1 MMTHYVNGARTSA
14 AYDPTR
20 RAVMR
25 AIAGLLV
32 APAWTLARGAASD
45 VVPLNAPQPMT
56 QLHVTSAG
64 ELLTVSV
71 AGGLWQ
77 YANGRWTQRATQ
89 LDPGAPIASGHG
101 RVAGRSARGTLWV
114 LEDGRMSVS
123 PGPALALYA
132 GLQTL
137 ASGIIA
143 IAHDGDRRAFAVRLE
158 PVTSTGW
165 AETARSTDPVLP
177 DARPLQ
183 AFLDGPGRADDG
195 HIVVLAGPDGER
207 YRHGALGDETEATRV
222 LYLERHGLESL
233 RSLTLPAPHVFED
246 LAPRPI
252 SWRGGTGLL
261 TVRSGPRG
269 AQLAVVAA
277 SPDRRD
283 ALELVALGTP
293 IGTSN
298 RWLAPTTDGK
308 RLLAVHTPHLGGV
321 LHEYRAQGD
330 LLSSRPLVTGVTNH
344 VLGRRE
350 LDLAVWVGSVL
361 LVPSQDRRQFRRFD
375 AAAGWSERSGLALPT
390 PVVATHPLRLDGHP
404 GCVLLLE
411 GGSLAWA
418 AAPETAST

>member
-1 MMTHYVNGARTSA
+1 MLEYRSRYRAEQHHEPRSERRT
-14 AYDPTR
+14 PFR
-20 RAVMR
+20 R
-25 AIAGLLV
+25 IGCLTGIHGNTDDLLSILF
-32 APAWTLARGAASD
+32 AEASSRIFR
-45 VVPLNAPQPMT
+45 PNFN
-56 QLHVTSAG
+56 S
-64 ELLTVSV
+64 LL
-71 AGGLWQ
+71 
-77 YANGRWTQRATQ
+77 
-89 LDPGAPIASGHG
+89 
-101 RVAGRSARGTLWV
+101 
-114 LEDGRMSVS
+114 
-123 PGPALALYA
+123 
-132 GLQTL
+132 
-137 ASGIIA
+137 GIIA
-143 IAHDGDRRAFAVRLE
+143 VTHDGDWRAFAVRLE
-158 PVTSTGW
+158 PATRTGW

-183 AFLDGPGRADDG
+183 VFLDGPGSADDG
-195 HIVVLAGPDGER
+195 HIVVMAGPDGER
-207 YRHGALGDETEATRV
+207 YRHGALGDETEATRM
-222 LYLERHGLESL
+222 LYLERHRLESL

-252 SWRGGTGLL
+252 NWRGGTGLL

-283 ALELVALGTP
+283 ALELMALGAP

-330 LLSSRPLVTGVTNH
+330 QLSSRPLVSGVTNH

-361 LVPSQDRRQFRRFD
+361 LVPSQDRRQVRRFD
-375 AAAGWSERSGLALPT
+375 VAAGWSERSRLALPS
-390 PVVATHPLRLDGHP
+390 PAVATRPLRLDGHP

-411 GGSLAWA
+411 GGSLAWVS
-418 AAPETAST
+418 PVL